1 MKALASF
8 GQFESSAPHAPAILG
23 FELAALLLP
32 LTGNTGLR
40 GDDGAVK

>member
-32 LTGNTGLR
+32 LAGNAGLR
-40 GDDGAVK
+40 GDGGAVK